1 MAARKAEGFNV
12 NAACAAAGVSRSA
25 FYAWLERGEG
35 PTEAEWDEARLINE
49 IRDLHAAS
57 DGTYG
62 EPRMTAEL
70 VEKGWVLNR
79 KRTARL
85 MRQERLQGH
94 RPRRRRS
101 LTKAD
106 EAAPAIEDLVGRRF
120 QPQLLDTVWAGDI
133 TYVRTG
139 QGWLYLAT
147 VIDLASRR
155 LIGWSMGDR
164 HDATLVVDALEM
176 AVAARGRRKMDGTI
190 FHHDRGSE
198 YTSETFR
205 TACRDLGVTQS
216 CGRTGSCLDNAVAE
230 SFFATLKVELIHR
243 LHLPTRAAARRA
255 IFVWVHRYNHRRR
268 HSTIGM
274 IPPALYEQH
283 QRQTQSLPS
292 TVAAYA
298 GVRPAG
304 GKSTGHWIPTGWLVS
319 LRDGSGRLRTRSV
332 GCR

>member
-1 MAARKAEGFNV
+1 MTRYRCVAARKAEGFNV
-12 NAACAAAGVSRSA
+12 TDACDAADVSRSS
-25 FYAWLERGEG
+25 FYAWLKRGEG
-35 PTEAEWDEARLINE
+35 PPNAEWDEAHLINE
-49 IRDLHAAS
+49 IHGIHRDS
-57 DGTYG
+57 NGTYG

-70 VEKGWVLNR
+70 ADKGWVINH

-85 MRQERLQGH
+85 MRQQGLQGH

-106 EAAPAIEDLVGRRF
+106 EDAPAIPDLVGRAF
-120 QPQLLDTVWAGDI
+120 QPELLDTVWAGDI

-155 LIGWSMGDR
+155 LIGWSMGSR
-164 HDATLVVDALEM
+164 HDATLVIAALEM
-176 AVAARGRRKMDGTI
+176 AVAARGRQRMDGTI

-198 YTSETFR
+198 YTSEAFR
-205 TACRDLGVTQS
+205 AACARLGITQS
-216 CGRTGSCLDNAVAE
+216 AGRTGSCLDNAVAE

-243 LHLPTRAAARRA
+243 VFFATRADARQA

-274 IPPALYEQH
+274 IPPALYEQQH
-283 QRQTQSLPS
+283 LQTRPLPS
-292 TVAAYA
+292 PVAA
-298 GVRPAG
+298 
-304 GKSTGHWIPTGWLVS
+304 
-319 LRDGSGRLRTRSV
+319 
-332 GCR
+332 